1 VSVTHLCRLRT
12 WLRCSQTVVCGA
24 QVPKSW
30 LMFEQGKPGSR
41 FYIIVSGSVSFHQQP
56 HLVKAG
62 KTAASRGNR
71 SQRSS
76 VGSVDDLATSETD
89 TQTSAMLPADV
100 MEGRE
105 IPLWENV
112 ETLFGNCMAT
122 LYAGAGFGEKAL
134 RCDERRWATAIT
146 REDTVVLSVNRNT
159 MKSLEA
165 LAAEEAARARR
176 PAELLNMS
184 RVLASA
190 NRQRSVLELQVN
202 PNPLSGTP
210 QRERGQNQLPD
221 TVDTPRRGCLIARRY

>member
-1 VSVTHLCRLRT
+1 
-12 WLRCSQTVVCGA
+12 
-24 QVPKSW
+24 VPKSW
-30 LMFEQGKPGSR
+30 LMFEQGSPGSR

-62 KTAASRGNR
+62 KTAAIRENR

-76 VGSVDDLATSETD
+76 VVSMDDLVTSEAD
-89 TQTSAMLPADV
+89 TQTSTMLPADV

-134 RCDERRWATAIT
+134 RYDERRWATAIT

-165 LAAEEAARARR
+165 LAAEEEASTRR
-176 PAELLNMS
+176 PAELS
-184 RVLASA
+184 SVLAPA
-190 NRQRSVLELQVN
+190 NRQRSVLELQVK
-202 PNPLSGTP
+202 PNPCSNDSLRAMQSSAVQCTLQTENP
-210 QRERGQNQLPD
+210 QPNRPH
-221 TVDTPRRGCLIARRY
+221 IAVAY